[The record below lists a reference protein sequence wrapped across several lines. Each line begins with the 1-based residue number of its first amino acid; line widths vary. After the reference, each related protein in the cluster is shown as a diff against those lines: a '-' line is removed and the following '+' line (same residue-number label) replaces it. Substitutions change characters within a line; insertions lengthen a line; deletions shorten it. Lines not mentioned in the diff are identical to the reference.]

1 MFIIE
6 LDYIKSL
13 EEVDKFLAVHRA
25 FLDEG
30 YAKNYFI
37 ASGPKNPRTGGIILS
52 NIESRKQ
59 LEAIIEKDPFY
70 IEKIAEYKITE
81 FVPVKYDQN
90 FSKYVK

>member
-13 EEVDKFLAVHRA
+13 EEVEKFLAVHRA

-37 ASGPKNPRTGGIILS
+37 ASGWH
-52 NIESRKQ
+52 
-59 LEAIIEKDPFY
+59 
-70 IEKIAEYKITE
+70 
-81 FVPVKYDQN
+81 FVVRQIYRLKTD
-90 FSKYVK
+90 